1 MREMPPITF
10 VEYERIF
17 RVLYTV
23 LDDRAVTHRA
33 CIFFAMAGANL
44 LREHHRL
51 KADPVSGAAAIL
63 VDDVDGNVA
72 TFAAI
77 DQGSFV
83 SSEDRFHCW
92 VECDGWIIDFMTPLL
107 DENMR
112 AMGAEWSIPRR
123 MFQRPIAEGG
133 SCPSDFDQRSANFV
147 FLSSAERTVAMRSFF
162 QAKPAS
168 GDLSQVCN
176 IWYRRPPRKSPA
188 TLDMGDNTGGVTR
201 LRLHGPSIEGAW
213 FAQPPRDR

>member
-1 MREMPPITF
+1 MREKPPITF

-33 CIFFAMAGANL
+33 CIFFAVAGANL
-44 LREHHRL
+44 LREHHRM

-63 VDDVDGNVA
+63 VDDAAGNVA

-77 DQGSFV
+77 DQGFFLA
-83 SSEDRFHCW
+83 SEDRFHCW
-92 VECDGWIIDFMTPLL
+92 VQCDGWIVDFMMPLL
-107 DENMR
+107 KENMR
-112 AMGAEWSIPRR
+112 ATGAEWAIPRR

-133 SCPSDFDQRSANFV
+133 SCPEDFNRRSANFV
-147 FLSSAERTVAMRSFF
+147 FLPSAERTIAMHANFHAR
-162 QAKPAS
+162 PAS
-168 GDLSQVCN
+168 EDLSQVCN
-176 IWYRRPPRKSPA
+176 AWYRRPPRKMPA

-201 LRLHGPSIEGAW
+201 LKLHGPSIEGAW
-213 FAQPPRDR
+213 FAQA